1 MLIKGLKSQR
11 SISVRIGR
19 IVQRIR
25 VLSSQRV
32 LAARIEHNFM
42 PIISAVMLPINMK
55 LKLQYSLER

>member
-11 SISVRIGR
+11 SISVIRRI
-19 IVQRIR
+19 IQRTR

-32 LAARIEHNFM
+32 LAARIEHNYK

-55 LKLQYSLER
+55 LRLQYSL